1 MTSIIDEREKTHGPF
16 LVVAG
21 KAQQIKDAMR
31 GGANWDM
38 MDDIQREAL
47 EMIASKIGRILAGN
61 HNEVDHWRDIAG
73 YAELAVRELDRLTAY
88 IDGGRDPTPRPGACS
103 PETPAPAPAASVW
116 PMTPEEE
123 EQAAARRRE

>member
-61 HNEVDHWRDIAG
+61 HDETDHWRDIAG
-73 YAELAVRELDRLTAY
+73 YAALIERWLTSCTVSVS
-88 IDGGRDPTPRPGACS
+88 GPTPHPAARS
-103 PETPAPAPAASVW
+103 PETPSPVPPTFVVKGTAKQP
-116 PMTPEEE
+116 
-123 EQAAARRRE
+123 

>member
-16 LVVAG
+16 MTTAA

-31 GGANWDM
+31 GGANWEVL
-38 MDDIQREAL
+38 DDIQREAL

-61 HNEVDHWRDIAG
+61 HDEIDHWRDIAG
-73 YAELAVRELDRLTAY
+73 YAELVVRELDRLNAY
-88 IDGGRDPTPRPGACS
+88 IAGGRDPTPRPGECNPA
-103 PETPAPAPAASVW
+103 TPAPAPAASVW

-123 EQAAARRRE
+123 EQAAARLRE